1 MAEQKEE
8 KRTLGFWVALSIVI
22 GGVIGSGIF
31 KNPASMAAELQSG
44 FWLIM
49 VWVIAGVV
57 SMFGALTN
65 AEIAGMIPATGGQFM
80 FYKKVFG
87 NFTGFMYGWAAFFV
101 IQSGSAASITY
112 VFSEYTSTLIN
123 LPRFDA
129 VTEKSILLHI
139 PYVGDFFPLENFGV
153 KALTIAVI
161 WLLTLINVRGASMG
175 GRVQVLFTGLKL
187 FAMVFIV
194 GMVFGWG
201 GSAHAVSSA
210 ITDPIPI
217 EGITLAA
224 FMAAIGGAFW
234 GYDGWNNL
242 TFVAGEV
249 KNPQRNIARAL
260 FWGLIVVIAVYVI
273 INLAYLY
280 VLDIN
285 SMSKSVLVA
294 TDAVATVTG
303 KAVIIVALAIM
314 ISTFG
319 ASNGTIM
326 SSARIYFAMAREGL
340 FFKSVGK
347 LHPKFETPAISLIWA
362 AVWSSVLVLSG
373 TFDMLTGMLIFVAW
387 IFYALSAVSVI
398 ILRVRE
404 PKAERPYKVW
414 GYPIIPLI
422 FIAFSLV
429 FLVVT
434 LNNDINDY
442 QAGKTQ
448 VVNSVFGLVIVATGI
463 PFYFL
468 FKKSGGESDKIKA

>member
-1 MAEQKEE
+1 
-8 KRTLGFWVALSIVI
+8 
-22 GGVIGSGIF
+22 
-31 KNPASMAAELQSG
+31 MAADLHSG
-44 FWLIM
+44 TWLIA

-57 SMFGALTN
+57 SLFGALTN

-87 NFTGFMYGWAAFFV
+87 NFTGFIYGWAAFAV

-112 VFSEYTSTLIN
+112 IFSEYAGSLVH
-123 LPRFDA
+123 LPRFSDA
-129 VTEKSILLHI
+129 TEQSIILHI
-139 PYVGDFFPLENFGV
+139 PYVGDFFPLKDFGV

-161 WLLTLINVRGASMG
+161 WMLTLVNMRGATMG
-175 GRVQVLFTGLKL
+175 GTVQVLFTALKL
-187 FAMVFIV
+187 FAMIFIV

-201 GSAHAVSSA
+201 GSAHDAAYSLTPTETVA
-210 ITDPIPI
+210 TGVTIT
-217 EGITLAA
+217 A
-224 FMAAIGGAFW
+224 FMAAMSGAFW

-260 FWGLIVVIAVYVI
+260 FWGLVVVIAVYVI

-285 SMSKSVLVA
+285 AMAASSLVA
-294 TDAVATVTG
+294 TDAVATVAG
-303 KAVIIVALAIM
+303 ANAVIIVALAIM

-340 FFKSVGK
+340 FFKSIGK
-347 LHPKFETPAISLIWA
+347 LHPTRETPVNSLLLQATWA
-362 AVWSSVLVLSG
+362 SILVLSG
-373 TFDMLTGMLIFVAW
+373 TFDMLTDMLIFVAW

-398 ILRVRE
+398 ILRIRE
-404 PKAERPYKVW
+404 PETPRPYKVW
-414 GYPIIPLI
+414 GYPIIPII
-422 FIAFSLV
+422 FILFSLS
-429 FLVVT
+429 FLGVT
-434 LNNDINDY
+434 LYNDITMFSE
-442 QAGKTQ
+442 GKTQ
-448 VVNSVFGLVIVATGI
+448 VINSVFGLVIVATGI

-468 FKKSGGESDKIKA
+468 FKGKKDEAKA

>member
-1 MAEQKEE
+1 
-8 KRTLGFWVALSIVI
+8 
-22 GGVIGSGIF
+22 
-31 KNPASMAAELQSG
+31 MAADLHSG
-44 FWLIM
+44 YWLIA
-49 VWVIAGVV
+49 VWVIAGIV
-57 SMFGALTN
+57 SLFGALTN

-87 NFTGFMYGWAAFFV
+87 NFTGFIYGWAAFAV

-112 VFSEYTSTLIN
+112 IFSEYAGSLVH
-123 LPRFDA
+123 LPRFSEA
-129 VTEKSILLHI
+129 TEQSIILHI
-139 PYVGDFFPLENFGV
+139 PYVGDFFPLKDFGV

-161 WLLTLINVRGASMG
+161 WLLTLVNMRGATMG
-175 GRVQVLFTGLKL
+175 GTVQVLFTALKL

-201 GSAHAVSSA
+201 GSSHDAAYALSPTETV
-210 ITDPIPI
+210 TT
-217 EGITLAA
+217 GITITA
-224 FMAAIGGAFW
+224 FMAAMSGAFW

-260 FWGLIVVIAVYVI
+260 FWGVVVVIAVYVI

-285 SMSKSVLVA
+285 TMAALKESGGLVA
-294 TDAVATVTG
+294 TEAMSKVSGTN
-303 KAVIIVALAIM
+303 AVIIVALAIM

-340 FFKSVGK
+340 FFKSIGK
-347 LHPKFETPAISLIWA
+347 LHPKRETPVNSLLLQATWA
-362 AVWSSVLVLSG
+362 SVLVLSG
-373 TFDMLTGMLIFVAW
+373 TFDMLTDMLIFVAW

-404 PKAERPYKVW
+404 PETLRPYKVW
-414 GYPIIPLI
+414 GYPIIPVI
-422 FIAFSLV
+422 FILFSLS
-429 FLVVT
+429 FLGVT
-434 LNNDINDY
+434 LYNDITMFR
-442 QAGKTQ
+442 AGETQ
-448 VVNSVFGLVIVATGI
+448 VINSVFGLVIVATGI

-468 FKKSGGESDKIKA
+468 FKGKKGEAAA